1 MYTSNL
7 AEIPQNL
14 ILFYVYRHLVD
25 EGSRSTYNYNCIN
38 RIKLESRSRWRAI
51 AIGEWTPE
59 YPSVRCYMYM
69 YMIAQ
74 PENPTFFSDV
84 WSNKG

>member
-1 MYTSNL
+1 MFL
-7 AEIPQNL
+7 P
-14 ILFYVYRHLVD
+14 
-25 EGSRSTYNYNCIN
+25 RSTYNYNCIN

-51 AIGEWTPE
+51 AIGEWAPE

-74 PENPTFFSDV
+74 PENPNFFSDV
-84 WSNKG
+84 WSKKGEPKADPDIPKRRPRNGFKKK